1 MEGKLFR
8 GNLEGSHFEKALL
21 CKREQ
26 AVLSMNLDALSIEKV
41 CQYFTLTF
49 DRKLTSYSWVFRNS
63 GFQNQLLTC
72 LHEDNSSKLTSV

>member
-26 AVLSMNLDALSIEKV
+26 AVLSMNLDALSIETV
-41 CQYFTLTF
+41 CQYFTLSF
-49 DRKLTSYSWVFRNS
+49 DRKLITGFLGILVFKIN
-63 GFQNQLLTC
+63 F
-72 LHEDNSSKLTSV
+72 